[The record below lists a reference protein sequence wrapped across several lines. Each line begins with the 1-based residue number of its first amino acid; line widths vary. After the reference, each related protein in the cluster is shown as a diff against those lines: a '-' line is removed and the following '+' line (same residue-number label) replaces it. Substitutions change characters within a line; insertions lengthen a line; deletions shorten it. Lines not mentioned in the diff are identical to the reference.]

1 MGRWKIKICSFLA
14 VLALFLA
21 TSAPAS
27 AANLYFTGLNDT
39 VAPLT
44 SDSMPF
50 WSGGTLYVP
59 YTVFD
64 SSRNEVGI
72 SLGLVTS
79 YNRTN
84 QTVTFYNLR
93 QILTFDL
100 STGNCRDELGGAV
113 YSSRAIMRN
122 NKPYVALNMV
132 CSFFGLE
139 WSYHQLPYIPQ
150 GYLVRIKN
158 ADVVLDDGSFI
169 ENARDLINNRLRDY
183 TQSLSSAE
191 TTDPA
196 PVQPSPPPEVDGSS
210 TATYLAFRCESGQGL
225 SGILDALDRAGH
237 YGAFFLSPQVLE
249 EEGDLVRRILGTGH
263 SVGILAEGEEV
274 RPLLEQ
280 GSLALERAAQTRTT
294 LAYVPAGQRA
304 ALEQEGWVCW
314 RETLSLAPS
323 GTVGPNTFANSV
335 LDRLGDRRRTVYL
348 TLEGGTDTARVL
360 STLLRRLGDSRYS
373 IAVPM
378 ETRL

>member
-1 MGRWKIKICSFLA
+1 M
-14 VLALFLA
+14 
-21 TSAPAS
+21 
-27 AANLYFTGLNDT
+27 
-39 VAPLT
+39 
-44 SDSMPF
+44 
-50 WSGGTLYVP
+50 
-59 YTVFD
+59 
-64 SSRNEVGI
+64 
-72 SLGLVTS
+72 
-79 YNRTN
+79 
-84 QTVTFYNLR
+84 
-93 QILTFDL
+93 
-100 STGNCRDELGGAV
+100 
-113 YSSRAIMRN
+113 
-122 NKPYVALNMV
+122 
-132 CSFFGLE
+132 
-139 WSYHQLPYIPQ
+139 
-150 GYLVRIKN
+150 
-158 ADVVLDDGSFI
+158 
-169 ENARDLINNRLRDY
+169 
-183 TQSLSSAE
+183 
-191 TTDPA
+191 
-196 PVQPSPPPEVDGSS
+196 
-210 TATYLAFRCESGQGL
+210 

-274 RPLLEQ
+274 RSLLEQ

>member
-263 SVGILAEGEEV
+263 SMGILAEGEEV
-274 RPLLEQ
+274 RSLLEQ

>member
-196 PVQPSPPPEVDGSS
+196 PVQPSPPPEVDSSS
-210 TATYLAFRCESGQGL
+210 TATYLGFRCESGQGL
-225 SGILDALDRAGH
+225 PGILDALDRAGH

>member
-100 STGNCRDELGGAV
+100 NTGNCRDELGGAV

-196 PVQPSPPPEVDGSS
+196 PVQPSPPPEVDSSS

-225 SGILDALDRAGH
+225 PGILDALDRAGH

-274 RPLLEQ
+274 RSLLEQ

>member
-196 PVQPSPPPEVDGSS
+196 PVQPSPPPEVDSSS

-225 SGILDALDRAGH
+225 SGILDALDRSGH

-274 RPLLEQ
+274 RSLLEQ